1 MVFFKNADMQ
11 KVIKSKIKD
20 DTGKI
25 VTTFL
30 LDETIYRVSLQP
42 ISEKERTY
50 TWGQSIK
57 SKKQIFCDESLNVN
71 DLIYCKGKVYEI
83 EDSLY
88 NCYAIQESD
97 VKINEDN
104 K

>member
-1 MVFFKNADMQ
+1 MVFFKNEDMQ

-30 LDETIYRVSLQP
+30 LDEAIYRVSLQP

-57 SKKQIFCDESLNVN
+57 SKKQIFCDESLNTD

-88 NCYAIQESD
+88 NCYAIQESN
-97 VKINEDN
+97 VKLNG
-104 K
+104 